1 MTSLRNR
8 FRRTPS
14 MPPIAPPFLT
24 RHLSLVESG
33 LREAVGDQE
42 SQLFGM
48 LRYHLGWA
56 DPDGKAAEYDRGK
69 AFRPALCVF
78 TATALGGRPEAALP
92 AAVAL
97 ELIHNYSL
105 IHDDIQDGDR
115 ERRKRATVWAIWGQ
129 AEALTAGDAMKAVSD
144 LCTHSLRDAGVRLGN
159 AMQIERILTERC
171 LEMIEGQVMDVTF
184 ERRLDVHVDEYLTMI
199 SRKTGA
205 LISSAMEMGALAANP
220 DPATVEHLAQCGRY
234 LGLTFQLRDDVLG
247 VWGDQSKLGKP
258 VGADIRRR
266 KKAFPALYALE
277 RASGASANL
286 LQRLY
291 YSSEEM
297 SDGDVEQVLTVMEA
311 VGAREAAQELAEEQ
325 CEKALQEADKVALES
340 WARSELEDLAGFL
353 LRRES

>member
-8 FRRTPS
+8 LRRTPLT
-14 MPPIAPPFLT
+14 PPSAPPLLT
-24 RHLSLVESG
+24 RHLSLIEDG
-33 LREAVGDQE
+33 LREAVGDRE
-42 SQLFGM
+42 SKLFGM
-48 LRYHLGWA
+48 LRYHLGWV
-56 DPDGKAAEYDRGK
+56 DPDGKAAKYDRGK

-115 ERRKRATVWAIWGQ
+115 ERRKRATVWAIWGE

-184 ERRLDVHVDEYLTMI
+184 ERRLNVNVDEYLIMI

-220 DPATVEHLAQCGRY
+220 NAAAVEHLAQCGRY

-247 VWGDQSKLGKP
+247 VWGDSNKLGKP
-258 VGADIRRR
+258 IGADIRRR
-266 KKAFPALYALE
+266 KKAFPTLYALE
-277 RASGASANL
+277 HATGAAADI

-291 YSSEEM
+291 SSTEEM
-297 SDGDVEQVLTVMEA
+297 NDEDVDHVLSVMDA

-325 CEKALQEADKVALES
+325 CEKALLEADQVALES
-340 WARSELEDLAGFL
+340 WARTELEDLAGFL